1 MFSAF
6 GPNVTI
12 FSTNYTVMKILLGHK
27 PHYRGVTMV
36 TTSNYYNE

>member
-12 FSTNYTVMKILLGHK
+12 LQYKLYCNENITGSQ